1 VLHQE
6 FPNVP
11 RGARESIR
19 GHIKVS
25 VRVTVDGAGN
35 VVGATLENHGSSKY
49 FARLAVDAARKWKF
63 SPADEA
69 SRAWLL
75 LFEFS
80 RGGTAGRAVAA
91 RS

>member
-6 FPNVP
+6 IPDVP
-11 RGARESIR
+11 RSARDSIH

-25 VRVTVDGAGN
+25 VRVSVDGAGN
-35 VVGATLENHGSSKY
+35 VVDATLENHGSSKY
-49 FARLAVDAARKWKF
+49 FARLAADAAKKWKF

-80 RGGTAGRAVAA
+80 RGGTVGHAVAA